1 MQQLGFIQMRH
12 RGTGEHRFYPML
24 VCEVE
29 GAFMMRTKTEY
40 ITMLLGYSY
49 SPWFVVSSVVL
60 WVFFN
65 LASL

>member
-1 MQQLGFIQMRH
+1 MQQLGIIQMRH

-29 GAFMMRTKTEY
+29 GAFMMRTKTAY
-40 ITMLLGYSY
+40 ITNSMLLLF
-49 SPWFVVSSVVL
+49 PVFVVSSVVL